1 MCSSA
6 ASIAP
11 APDLVHHTS
20 GGNGDQSDQGESS
33 SDDENGEDQGGEL
46 LYETQSRIRKLLSE
60 FLVGMKFPEVFRCS
74 GKTVSDDRVFKQK
87 FIAAFKE
94 SVSTD
99 DLNDTELWAQ
109 VNSYFYSKIWPIFL

>member
-1 MCSSA
+1 
-6 ASIAP
+6 
-11 APDLVHHTS
+11 
-20 GGNGDQSDQGESS
+20 
-33 SDDENGEDQGGEL
+33 
-46 LYETQSRIRKLLSE
+46 
-60 FLVGMKFPEVFRCS
+60 MKFPEVFRCS
-74 GKTVSDDRVFKQK
+74 GNTVSDDRVFKQK